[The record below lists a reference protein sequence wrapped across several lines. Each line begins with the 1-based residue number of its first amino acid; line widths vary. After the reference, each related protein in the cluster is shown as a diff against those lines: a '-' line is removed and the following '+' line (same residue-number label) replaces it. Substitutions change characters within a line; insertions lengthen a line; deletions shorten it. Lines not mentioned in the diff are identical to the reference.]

1 MMKNH
6 ASGKA
11 RPWQSALL
19 ATSGLAAMFVVT
31 SSLWQAGH
39 PQWGFLLAFGSVW
52 ALIAISWSNV
62 DYTEVSSLLL
72 ADIVDHNVSHLQER
86 IQHLE
91 EELEQLR
98 SPGSAVGK
106 LANTAH

>member
-19 ATSGLAAMFVVT
+19 ATSGLAAMFVVK
-31 SSLWQAGH
+31 SSLLQAGH
-39 PQWGFLLAFGSVW
+39 TQGGFLLAFLSVW
-52 ALIAISWSNV
+52 ALIDISWSNV

-72 ADIVDHNVSHLQER
+72 PDIVDHNFSHLQER
-86 IQHLE
+86 IQLLE
-91 EELEQLR
+91 EELEHLR
-98 SPGSAVGK
+98 SPGAAVGK

>member
-1 MMKNH
+1 MKNH
-6 ASGKA
+6 ASNKA

-31 SSLWQAGH
+31 SFLWQAGY

-72 ADIVDHNVSHLQER
+72 ADIVDHNFSHLQER
-86 IQHLE
+86 IQQLE

-98 SPGSAVGK
+98 SPGAAVGK